1 MEWLTDNVLFYGG
14 IAVAGASVLAAA
26 AAFFILSTKK
36 RTLIKKLAEEYGEKH
51 AKKIDNV

>member
-51 AKKIDNV
+51 AKKTDNV

>member
-26 AAFFILSTKK
+26 AAFSAWEGRFFCAIK
-36 RTLIKKLAEEYGEKH
+36 RLLNHQIENE
-51 AKKIDNV
+51 